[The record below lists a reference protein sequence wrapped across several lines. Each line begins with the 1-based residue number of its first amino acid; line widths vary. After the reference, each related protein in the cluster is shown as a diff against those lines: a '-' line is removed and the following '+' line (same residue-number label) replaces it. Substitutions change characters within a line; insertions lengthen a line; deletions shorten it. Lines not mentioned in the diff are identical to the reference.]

1 MAVRESKLDAS
12 MGRLEGALAGLRAK
26 TSGVVATAVDRWRSD
41 AEAIRFHLGD
51 SAEGRPMLV
60 AILGGTGTGKSTLV
74 NRLMGTNVTA
84 TSFRRTF
91 TAGAVAIT
99 ADEKN
104 LPERWLAIEHRV
116 VTGAEVPARG
126 TIDALAVVKDERELT
141 QRITIV
147 DTPDLDGD
155 QPLHHAQADR
165 VFRWAQAIV
174 FLVTPEKYQ
183 MTELLP
189 YYRLA
194 RRYAVPA
201 LFVMNKAEEAGVV
214 EDFQKQLA
222 DRDWADARVFAIPRD
237 DAAYEPPREQ
247 NLTALRE
254 AITSIAPPEKETFRE
269 GLARRSVDMLG
280 RLQDQVLAPLR
291 EERRQADALVA
302 AVRGLETPDL
312 SVGVDVNPITQGLQR
327 RLQQRSVLY
336 LMGPQRMLERARQ
349 VPGMMMRMPRTLWDV
364 VVKGQGVRLRNPENQ
379 SAIAPAEAAAA
390 NGQPQTVPDFNATV
404 SDQFAV
410 VQSRMEDVLRTSPA
424 GQRWLTTNDATY
436 KAARMDPARAGKIAE
451 EELADL
457 EKWLEQRWN
466 ATPRDTLLLMRL
478 LRHLP
483 GGAKLTQWTE
493 AAPYLLA
500 VVVATHHAMFGPVDL
515 IVLGGFSLA
524 TWLTEKLS
532 NEVATRTRSTN
543 RRIAERFAELAHTQI
558 GQVADWID
566 AQAPSTRQLDELE
579 RVAEELY
586 SVVGEN
592 A

>member
-1 MAVRESKLDAS
+1 MAVRERQLDS
-12 MGRLEGALAGLRAK
+12 CLAGLEKALGVVREK
-26 TSGVVATAVDRWRSD
+26 TSGLVAGAVDRWRGD
-41 AEAIRFHLGD
+41 AEAIRFHLRED
-51 SAEGRPMLV
+51 REDRPMLV

-74 NRLMGTNVTA
+74 NRLLGANLTA

-91 TAGAVAIT
+91 TSGAVAIT

-116 VTGAEVPARG
+116 VSGAEVPARG
-126 TIDALAVVKDERELT
+126 QVDALAVVKEERELT
-141 QRITIV
+141 GKITLV

-194 RRYAVPA
+194 KRYAVPA

-214 EDFQKQLA
+214 EDFVKQLGG
-222 DRDWADARVFAIPRD
+222 REWGDAKVFVIPRD
-237 DAAYEPPREQ
+237 DAAYEPPLEM
-247 NLTALRE
+247 NLAALRE
-254 AITSIAPPEKETFRE
+254 AVTGVARPERE
-269 GLARRSVDMLG
+269 VFAQGLAKRSVDLLG
-280 RLQDQVLAPLR
+280 RLQDQILTPLR
-291 EERRQADALVA
+291 DDRQQVDALITS
-302 AVRGLETPDL
+302 VRSLETPGL
-312 SVGVDVNPITQGLQR
+312 GVDVNPITQGLQR

-336 LMGPQRMLERARQ
+336 LMGPQRVLERVRQ

-364 VVKGQGVRLRNPENQ
+364 VVKGQGVRLND
-379 SAIAPAEAAAA
+379 PARGQAAVGPDGRA
-390 NGQPQTVPDFNATV
+390 VPDFKSTV

-410 VQSRMEDVLRTSPA
+410 VQSRIEDVLRSSAA
-424 GQRWLTTNDATY
+424 GQRWIGGKEESY
-436 KAARMDPARAGKIAE
+436 KKARLDPGAAGEIVS
-451 EELADL
+451 EELAEL

-483 GGAKLTQWTE
+483 GGEKLSKWTE

-500 VVVATHHAMFGPVDL
+500 VVVATHHAFLGPVDL
-515 IVLGGFSLA
+515 VVLGGWSLA

-532 NEVATRTRSTN
+532 NEVAMRTRTAN
-543 RRIAERFAELAHTQI
+543 RRIAERFSELAHTQI
-558 GQVADWID
+558 GRISDWLN
-566 AQAPSTRQLDELE
+566 AQAPTTWELQNLE
-579 RVAEELY
+579 KAAEELY
-586 SVVGEN
+586 GVVGEN
-592 A
+592 G